1 MLPRLHAAGAD
12 LDGLWHE
19 WQSPKPGAAPRTM
32 LVHAA
37 NAGQLHAVESLAGL
51 AYTTEGGLAH

>member
-37 NAGQLHAVESLAGL
+37 NAGQLHAVESLTGL
-51 AYTTEGGLAH
+51 A